1 MREPEVPAA
10 SSQPRPAA
18 TACTEAGPGAP
29 ASSVPAW
36 QRAPAI
42 FTFCT
47 RLNVS
52 GTANDRD
59 FKLCTT
65 VSQSVSLWMTFN
77 PRTGRGNGYEM
88 VSQSVSLWIT
98 FNPRIKRSH
107 SYEMVSQS
115 VSLSVTFNPGTGRGN
130 GHTITY

>member
-10 SSQPRPAA
+10 SNQPRPAATLPGPVPAA

-29 ASSVPAW
+29 ASSVPVW

-65 VSQSVSLWMTFN
+65 VSQSVSL
-77 PRTGRGNGYEM
+77 
-88 VSQSVSLWIT
+88 
-98 FNPRIKRSH
+98 
-107 SYEMVSQS
+107 
-115 VSLSVTFNPGTGRGN
+115 SVTFNPGTGRGN